1 MDSRNRYE
9 LWKKSLQLSIFLSI
23 YIYIPRNYILHKCN
37 ANYTIDRS
45 ILQQFLST
53 YLFYPPIAI
62 LNFTIP
68 IVSEV
73 IEAGKIKDS

>member
-23 YIYIPRNYILHKCN
+23 YIYIPRNYILHKCKLH
-37 ANYTIDRS
+37 DRS